1 MIAQKLADN
10 YIAIGQN
17 ATIRTDAIE
26 VIYELR
32 VAEFY
37 RLVKS
42 TNNWVDRLADKRDIM
57 FAHYANS
64 DAKICKEFDRI
75 FARRKLF
82 VENQEK
88 RANSEQVVESVN
100 TPVTAPKR
108 EKIYYKSKMLGTSK
122 LVRIPSKQLIKI
134 VRRKGKNDCT
144 NKPDVVCIS
153 NECRER
159 FFSDVKKTE
168 HYKNT
173 KAFEMLYSIEDKETY
188 ERWSAHI
195 DKIYNTGLEELTNG
209 NT

>member
-17 ATIRTDAIE
+17 TTIRTDAIE

-57 FAHYANS
+57 FAHYTNE

-82 VENQEK
+82 VENVEK
-88 RANSEQVVESVN
+88 RVNSE
-100 TPVTAPKR
+100 TAVTEDIPTTVTKR
-108 EKIYYKSKMLGTSK
+108 EKVYYKSKMLGTSK

-134 VRRKGKNDCT
+134 TRRKGKTDCT

-168 HYKNT
+168 HYRNT
-173 KAFEMLYSIEDKETY
+173 KAFEMLYSIEDKDMY

-195 DKIYNTGLEELTNG
+195 DKIYNTGLEEVVNG